1 MQFKKFINIDD
12 LSKEQIETVI
22 EMALL
27 LKEEANKGITRETL
41 KGKSFAL
48 LFAKPSTRTFV
59 SFHVAITQL
68 GGNPISIHQSSM
80 GGRESLHDVAKTLSR
95 YVDGIIIR
103 TFAHDDVVE
112 LAKHSSIPVIN
123 ALTDKF
129 HPCQVM
135 ADYMTIKE
143 KIKKDK
149 VKITYLG
156 DGFNIA
162 NSLLLISAKTGMDIT
177 IASPKGFEPDA
188 DIVKTAKHEALK
200 SNSKITIT
208 NDPHKAVIGADV
220 VYTDTWTSM
229 GMEEEAKKRI
239 KIFANYQVNDKLFA
253 LANSDAIFMHCLPA
267 HRGQEI
273 TDEVIDCDRSV
284 VFDEAENRLWTQKAI
299 LQLMYQ

>member
-1 MQFKKFINIDD
+1 MKLTNFINIAD
-12 LSKEQIETVI
+12 LSKEDIDKI
-22 EMALL
+22 IDMATT
-27 LKEEANKGITRETL
+27 LKEEHKKGITRDTL

-48 LFAKPSTRTFV
+48 IFAKPSTRTFV

-68 GGNPISIHQSSM
+68 GGHPISIHQSSM

-112 LAKHSSIPVIN
+112 LAKHSSVPIIN
-123 ALTDKF
+123 ALTDKY

-135 ADYMTIKE
+135 ADYMTMKE

-149 VKITYLG
+149 IKIAYLG

-177 IASPKGFEPDA
+177 IASPKGFEPDN
-188 DIVKTAKHEALK
+188 DVVKAAKHDAIK
-200 SNSKITIT
+200 STCKITIT
-208 NDPHKAVIGADV
+208 NDPNKAVAGADV

-239 KIFANYQVNDKLFA
+239 KIFANFQVNGKLFA
-253 LANSDAIFMHCLPA
+253 LADKDAIFMHCLPA

-299 LQLMYQ
+299 LELMYQ

>member
-1 MQFKKFINIDD
+1 MSLNHFINISD
-12 LSKEQIETVI
+12 LSKEEIESITN
-22 EMALL
+22 MAIL
-27 LKEEANKGITRETL
+27 LKKEAKAGITRETL

-68 GGNPISIHQSSM
+68 GGHPISIHQSSM

-103 TFAHDDVVE
+103 TFAHDDVEE
-112 LAKHSSIPVIN
+112 LAKHSSVPVIN
-123 ALTDKF
+123 ALTDKY
-129 HPCQVM
+129 HPCQIM
-135 ADYMTIKE
+135 ADYLTIKE
-143 KIKKDK
+143 NFNKEK
-149 VKITYLG
+149 VKVTYIG

-162 NSLLLISAKTGMDIT
+162 NSLLLIASKTGIDIT
-177 IASPKGFEPDA
+177 IASPKGFEPDS
-188 DIVKTAKHEALK
+188 DIVKLAKRDAVK
-200 SNSKITIT
+200 NNCKITIT
-208 NDPHKAVIGADV
+208 NDAYKAVQGADV

-239 KIFANYQVNDKLFA
+239 QIFANFQVNERLFEA
-253 LANSDAIFMHCLPA
+253 ANSDAIFMHCLPA
-267 HRGQEI
+267 HRGQEV

-284 VFDEAENRLWTQKAI
+284 VFDQAENRLWTQKAI